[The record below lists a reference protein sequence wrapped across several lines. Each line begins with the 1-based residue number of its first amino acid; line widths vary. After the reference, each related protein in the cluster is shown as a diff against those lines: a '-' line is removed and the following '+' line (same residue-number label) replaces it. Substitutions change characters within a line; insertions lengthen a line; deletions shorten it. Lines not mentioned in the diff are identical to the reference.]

1 MDFEEIAVLIN
12 QAAVERKGRPLKDVE
27 RLVLKGSWENKTY
40 SAMATPTVGYT
51 EDYLKKD
58 VGPKLWQLLTELV
71 DTDRRGIRVTKRNIQ
86 NVLQTWA
93 VQGLGDAPSA
103 DEALP
108 SSPSNS
114 PAIAAPDPAL
124 VVRDSLR
131 IDLADCGGRAAELAQ
146 IKRWI
151 LAERCRTVVLW
162 GLPGVGKTTLAAAIA
177 AAIGPQVDQC
187 GYLALPPDITDEV
200 GLAAISH
207 WLNPNAPALSPPAAV
222 DWVLDQLEQRRV
234 LLILD
239 DMDQLFAPQQLLGTY
254 RADTTALQRLF
265 QQGAERHHQ
274 SCLLWVSREKP
285 ADFSQVQ
292 GPRVQECALGELVAE
307 GIRPLLQPLDDLAI
321 APADWM
327 ALSDRYGSHPLVLR
341 GVGAILRDMYQG
353 QPKLLLQAHE
363 LVVPLVV
370 QRTFTQALER
380 LWPEEWAILYGLA
393 LAQEP
398 IARDD
403 LIAILQPAPDDGV
416 VQSVLGRGW
425 VVSLPVDGGGP
436 MLSLRPIVQALVL
449 ERLHQEL
456 TAELEAESLGWLQR
470 LPLITTTAREVVQER
485 QRSAMLVPLGDELRR
500 RYPTDQALAA
510 KGDRLLKALSGVAN
524 QPGYG
529 ASNLIH
535 LCHYLGLG
543 LSGADFSQLAIYQG
557 DLRQVSLQG
566 ANFSRAQFSDTAFAT
581 ALGRDP
587 VAAFSP
593 VSALDNRRY
602 LATGDHE
609 GRLLL
614 WDLRRGKLVWMFDED
629 QSQGVRSL
637 AFNPQGDLLAV
648 GTESGQI
655 WLWPVGTTYQTDVLN
670 HHQAAVGALA
680 FSPDGGQLASG
691 DDGGQLYLWE
701 VASGVSQGQLKG
713 HHGPIHSLAYSA
725 EGDRLVSGGDD
736 QRACL
741 WQTRDHTLLQSF
753 QARSTASLRT
763 AGFLADPNDPAC
775 PPIPFAAGY
784 DDQCLTIWNL
794 ETGLPCWILP
804 ADVQALPALA
814 VSPNGRYLVC
824 SRQDFSVSIWDIPE
838 RRACYTLPS
847 LGAPVWALT
856 FSTDSRYFVT
866 GSNYTIKLWST
877 RRGQCWRSFLS
888 QAHRVSCLAL
898 GTAPSVGP
906 APDVGPG
913 SDIGTGPSPG
923 AGSSLILTG
932 HDDSHLRLWQIDA
945 GIPYASGPRT
955 LAGHSGP
962 IRTVALS
969 ADGRWLASS
978 ADDQTL
984 RLWSALSG
992 ENRWVWPISTP
1003 ATLLSF
1009 SASGQWLASVSL
1021 AGNISL
1027 WDPATG
1033 VCVGDVDST
1042 PDSPSA
1048 LAFSADERWLIV
1060 GARDG
1065 TMGLWSLDRYTRT
1078 GNLGAAC
1085 EPCTFSGHQGQV
1097 HGLAVSLDGSILV
1110 SASHDGTVRWWS
1122 LASACSSDAN
1132 TPPSPT
1138 ATAEALQGQWQHPAE
1153 QWLQGVTTSPD
1164 GDILAI
1170 TSAAAQVEVW
1180 AIETN
1185 QRRHVLKGHS
1195 QDIWQVSV
1203 SPSRAHLVT
1212 ASQDDEIRIWALDS
1226 GVCQQILR
1234 PDRPYEGVNIRGA
1247 TGLSDTEAR
1256 MLKSLGA
1263 IVSY

>member
-12 QAAVERKGRPLKDVE
+12 QVAVERKGRPLKDVE

-58 VGPKLWQLLTELV
+58 VGPKLWQFLTELV

-93 VQGLGDAPSA
+93 AQGRVESPNA
-103 DEALP
+103 DEVP
-108 SSPSNS
+108 PS
-114 PAIAAPDPAL
+114 PATSAALAAAPVL
-124 VVRDSLR
+124 IVRDSPR
-131 IDLADCGGRAAELAQ
+131 IDLSDFGGRDAELAQ
-146 IKRWI
+146 IKRWV
-151 LAERCRTVVLW
+151 LDERCRTVVLW
-162 GLPGVGKTTLAAAIA
+162 GLPGVGKTTLAAAAI
-177 AAIGPQVDQC
+177 AAIGPQVEQY
-187 GYLALPPDITDEV
+187 GYLALPPDVTDEAV
-200 GLAAISH
+200 LAAILH
-207 WLNPNAPALSPPAAV
+207 WLNPTAPNLSPLAAV
-222 DWVLDQLEQRRV
+222 DWVLDQLEQRQI

-239 DMDQLFAPQQLLGTY
+239 SMDQLFESQQLLGTY
-254 RADTTALQRLF
+254 RADTMAIQRLF
-265 QQGAERHHQ
+265 HQGAERHHQ
-274 SCLLWVSREKP
+274 SCLVWVSREKP

-292 GPRVQECALGELVAE
+292 GPRVQECALGDLDAE
-307 GIRPLLQPLDDLAI
+307 GIRPLLHPPA
-321 APADWM
+321 APIVAPEDWT
-327 ALSDRYGSHPLVLR
+327 ALSDRYGGHPLVLR
-341 GVGAILRDMYQG
+341 GIGAILRDMYQG
-353 QPKLLLQAHE
+353 QPKSLLQAPD

-380 LWPEEWAILYGLA
+380 LLPEEWAILYGLA

-398 IARDD
+398 MARDD
-403 LIAILQPAPDDGV
+403 LIAILQPTPEDGV

-425 VVSLPVDGGGP
+425 VVGLPAEGGGLV
-436 MLSLRPIVQALVL
+436 LSLRPIVQTLVL
-449 ERLHQEL
+449 ERLYQDL
-456 TAELEAESLGWLQR
+456 MAELEAESLGWLQR
-470 LPLITTTAREVVQER
+470 LPLITMTAREVVQER
-485 QRSAMLVPLGDELRR
+485 QRAAMLVPLGDELRR
-500 RYPTDQALAA
+500 RYPTNGALAA
-510 KGDRLLKALSGVAN
+510 KGDRLLKALSGLAN

-543 LSGADFSQLAIYQG
+543 LSGANFSQLAICQG

-566 ANFSRAQFSDTAFAT
+566 ANFSEAQFSDTAFAT

-593 VSALDNRRY
+593 ASAPGHHRY

-614 WDLRRGKLVWMFDED
+614 WDLRRSKLVWMFDED

-637 AFNPQGDLLAV
+637 AFSPLGDLLAV
-648 GTESGQI
+648 GTETGQI
-655 WLWPVGTTYQTDVLN
+655 WLWPVGTTYQTDVLS
-670 HHQAAVGALA
+670 HHQVAVGALA
-680 FSPDGGQLASG
+680 FSPDGSQLASG
-691 DDGGQLYLWE
+691 DDSGQLCLWE
-701 VASGVSQGQLKG
+701 VASGVSQGQIDG

-741 WQTRDHTLLQSF
+741 WQTRDRTLLQSF

-775 PPIPFAAGY
+775 PPLPFAAGY
-784 DDQCLTIWNL
+784 DDHCLTIWNL

-804 ADVQALPALA
+804 AEVQALPALA

-824 SRQDFSVSIWDIPE
+824 SRQDFSVSVWDIPE

-847 LGAPVWALT
+847 LGAPVWALA

-866 GSNYTIKLWST
+866 GSNYTIKLWSA

-888 QAHRVSCLAL
+888 QAHRVGCLAL
-898 GTAPSVGP
+898 SAAPSNGHSNAGTDSGP
-906 APDVGPG
+906 D
-913 SDIGTGPSPG
+913 
-923 AGSSLILTG
+923 SSTILTG
-932 HDDSHLRLWQIDA
+932 HDDSHLRLWQIHA
-945 GIPYASGPRT
+945 GNPYASGPRT
-955 LAGHSGP
+955 LAGHGGP
-962 IRTVALS
+962 VRTVALS

-984 RLWSALSG
+984 RLWSTVSG
-992 ENRWVWPISTP
+992 ESQWVWPIAAP

-1009 SASGQWLASVSL
+1009 STSGQWLASVNL
-1021 AGNISL
+1021 AGNISI
-1027 WDPATG
+1027 WDTATG
-1033 VCVGDVDST
+1033 SCTGDLDST

-1048 LAFSADERWLIV
+1048 LTFSTDEGWLIV

-1065 TMGLWSLDRYTRT
+1065 TIGLWPTDRYTRA
-1078 GNLGAAC
+1078 GDLGAGV
-1085 EPCTFSGHQGQV
+1085 EPRTLSGHQGQV
-1097 HGLAVSLDGSILV
+1097 HGLAVSLDGSMLA

-1122 LASACSSDAN
+1122 LASDAGSVAN
-1132 TPPSPT
+1132 SIVGLTPMLG
-1138 ATAEALQGQWQHPAE
+1138 ELQGQWQHPAE
-1153 QWLQGVTTSPD
+1153 QWLQGVTTSPT
-1164 GDILAI
+1164 GEILAI
-1170 TSAAAQVEVW
+1170 TSAAAQVELW
-1180 AIETN
+1180 AVETN
-1185 QRRHVLKGHS
+1185 QRRLVFSGHS

-1203 SPSRAHLVT
+1203 SPSRTHLVT
-1212 ASQDDEIRIWALDS
+1212 ASQDDEIRVWALDS

-1247 TGLSDTEAR
+1247 TGLSDTETR